1 MIAVIISARATKL
14 AFSRAVPDGGRASN
28 DAVPQGPVMASAPI
42 RDEIAAQ
49 LWARGYPKVCLS
61 RSNIKGW
68 AMAPEPRRQ
77 S

>member
-1 MIAVIISARATKL
+1 MISGQATSL
-14 AFSRAVPDGGRASN
+14 VSSPAIGTGGRAVSGAATLR
-28 DAVPQGPVMASAPI
+28 AVITSPPI

-61 RSNIKGW
+61 SSNIKGW
-68 AMAPEPRRQ
+68 TIAPEPRRQ